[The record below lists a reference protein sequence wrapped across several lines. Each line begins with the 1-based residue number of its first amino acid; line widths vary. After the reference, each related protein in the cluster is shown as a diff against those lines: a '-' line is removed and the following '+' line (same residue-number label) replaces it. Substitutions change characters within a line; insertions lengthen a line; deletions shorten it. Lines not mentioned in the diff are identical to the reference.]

1 MASPISP
8 PPDTVVGAE
17 AFEPT
22 HALTT
27 AGHGPSCAASTDFC
41 LFCKFSDG
49 ESDGLVAQLKGLVR
63 ALHNEKKELGAIV
76 DAVHRAY
83 NDGIRDQVE
92 WTRPSGAVVAK
103 PQWSKTAIRRHILFS
118 NEFTGL
124 FDEAVDQIFQ
134 SLIWRYNNCAVDA
147 SSGLPNEEH
156 RKALVDTIAQ
166 YAKWQQHC
174 RRCK

>member
-1 MASPISP
+1 MSAAE
-8 PPDTVVGAE
+8 PPDGTVLGAE

-22 HALTT
+22 HGLTS
-27 AGHGPSCAASTDFC
+27 AGHGPSCAASPDFC
-41 LFCKFSDG
+41 LFCKFSD
-49 ESDGLVAQLKGLVR
+49 DGDGMVAQLKELVR
-63 ALHNEKKELGAIV
+63 TLHTEKKELGAIV

-83 NDGIRDQVE
+83 NDGVRSQVS
-92 WTRPSGAVVAK
+92 WQGPAGAVDEPA
-103 PQWSKTAIRRHILFS
+103 WSKTAIRRHILFA

-134 SLIWRYNNCAVDA
+134 SLIWRYNNCAVDVGT
-147 SSGLPNEEH
+147 GLPNEEH

-174 RRCK
+174 RKR